1 VILIDDFMKGGATL
15 KGMIDLMNEFGAT
28 VVGKGIFISTTTP
41 HKKMVDDYI
50 SLIQLDMIDEK
61 IVAKPNLETFI

>member
-1 VILIDDFMKGGATL
+1 
-15 KGMIDLMNEFGAT
+15 MIDLMNEFGAT